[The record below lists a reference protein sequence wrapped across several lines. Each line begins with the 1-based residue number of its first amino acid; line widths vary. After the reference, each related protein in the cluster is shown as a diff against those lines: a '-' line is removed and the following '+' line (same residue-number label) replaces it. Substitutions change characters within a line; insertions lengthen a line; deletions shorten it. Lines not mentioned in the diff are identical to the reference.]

1 MCRGDVVVEDRNG
14 GQSLWRPLN
23 ILHGKYLK
31 EKKSRGNE
39 DAR

>member
-1 MCRGDVVVEDRNG
+1 MCRGDVVVEDRSG

-31 EKKSRGNE
+31 GEEKQE
-39 DAR
+39 E